1 MDEHPGDTLG
11 KRFLTFWG
19 AVAAVLAFGVA
30 VYLVKGL
37 FGPSDS
43 EPLDGGVSQ
52 SRLEKKALVDKEQI
66 AELQKYALDKAKN
79 VVTLPPTEIL
89 PYAVSVLSKQAQE
102 KSKIAVP
109 GAIPP
114 PTPGTGAHDPNL
126 SIFEGK

>member
-19 AVAAVLAFGVA
+19 TVGAILAFGVA

-37 FGPSDS
+37 FGPSSSDQ
-43 EPLDGGVSQ
+43 LDAGVSAH
-52 SRLEKKALVDKEQI
+52 RIEKKLLVDKEQA
-66 AELQKYALDKAKN
+66 AEIKKYAVDKAKN
-79 VVTLPPTEIL
+79 TVTLPPTEIL
-89 PYAVSVLSKQAQE
+89 PYAVTVLTQQKQE

-114 PTPGTGAHDPNL
+114 PTPGTGAHDPNV
-126 SIFEGK
+126 SAFDN